1 MLRFSASTERAMPE
15 SSTPNLKL
23 GRLGSVAQLMPM
35 GGQGVEPHLS
45 PGKLNIKTWP
55 LLVDMLICTVVFFN
69 LLFLAFFGVFSIFN

>member
-1 MLRFSASTERAMPE
+1 
-15 SSTPNLKL
+15 
-23 GRLGSVAQLMPM
+23 MPM

-45 PGKLNIKTWP
+45 PGKQIYIKTGP